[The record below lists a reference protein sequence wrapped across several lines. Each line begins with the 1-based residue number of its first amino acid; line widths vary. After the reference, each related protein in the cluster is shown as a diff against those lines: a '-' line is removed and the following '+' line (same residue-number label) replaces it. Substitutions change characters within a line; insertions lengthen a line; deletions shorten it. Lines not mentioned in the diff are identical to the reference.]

1 MATPPPNVPGSQCP
15 CPSCTISAGI
25 ELNLASI
32 PSGWSSNK
40 DKRARYAPPQPD
52 ADTFATQQA
61 FLNHL
66 MPVPIES
73 VDEDSKKCAI
83 CWKPYGEAADP
94 GFDNSEQ
101 PVRLKCKHTFG
112 DKCMLATFAVPGTS
126 TITLETLAFGPGSR
140 GYQLGKRLHSYLRES
155 RALETNGNAVA
166 FTEML
171 HTRRESLT
179 ELFGYNL
186 PFLHPSPYTFHTPEG
201 SPDTQDPVLKLKKDR
216 EDRIAKM
223 LKAER
228 DLQERNERYLDSML
242 GAELSRVYP
251 EYMRNHGIEKEPEQS
266 ETYREQYFIDAHIS
280 VHKKNPKQSS
290 FRIESLDRFLA
301 HSLHEATGDDSD
313 AEDEK
318 SDHVSDA
325 LLSRL
330 FPIISRKMCEH
341 CCTEQTTVPSSVPVP
356 TSLWWKDSRKIPDDC
371 PICHKILFHKD
382 HPFQP
387 SPKSDCEITG
397 PGDYV
402 GKIGDK
408 KVI

>member
-179 ELFGYNL
+179 ELFG
-186 PFLHPSPYTFHTPEG
+186 
-201 SPDTQDPVLKLKKDR
+201 
-216 EDRIAKM
+216 
-223 LKAER
+223 
-228 DLQERNERYLDSML
+228 
-242 GAELSRVYP
+242 
-251 EYMRNHGIEKEPEQS
+251 
-266 ETYREQYFIDAHIS
+266 
-280 VHKKNPKQSS
+280 
-290 FRIESLDRFLA
+290 
-301 HSLHEATGDDSD
+301 
-313 AEDEK
+313 
-318 SDHVSDA
+318 
-325 LLSRL
+325 
-330 FPIISRKMCEH
+330 
-341 CCTEQTTVPSSVPVP
+341 
-356 TSLWWKDSRKIPDDC
+356 
-371 PICHKILFHKD
+371 
-382 HPFQP
+382 
-387 SPKSDCEITG
+387 
-397 PGDYV
+397 
-402 GKIGDK
+402 
-408 KVI
+408 